1 MKFEINKRFLYYRMT
16 NFLWLHTFI
25 YEIVDPISNMNRNHH
40 FYVMCL
46 STWFPSEA
54 IIYCPSICHHHLREV
69 WRVWIIYILV
79 SDKWYLRSW
88 LREVWMRKGHF
99 QGFPELSIYKRI
111 RFMRVFFRD
120 KIMASIMAS
129 CALRQFAQTLRD
141 SLVISISWRW
151 NSFICPQISC
161 LCDLQIMKVGTVSQ
175 SDAEMT
181 SWDSIASTDNRWKN
195 WSFLNQNCI
204 VVHI

>member
-16 NFLWLHTFI
+16 PFLWLHTFM

-46 STWFPSEA
+46 STWVPSEA

-99 QGFPELSIYKRI
+99 QGFPELSIYERI
-111 RFMRVFFRD
+111 RFMWVFQRQNNGSMCTETVCTNLKRQLGDFNKLKMKMKFIYMLTNILSVWSADNEGGNCESEWCWND
-120 KIMASIMAS
+120 KLGQH
-129 CALRQFAQTLRD
+129 CLHRQ
-141 SLVISISWRW
+141 
-151 NSFICPQISC
+151 
-161 LCDLQIMKVGTVSQ
+161 
-175 SDAEMT
+175 
-181 SWDSIASTDNRWKN
+181 
-195 WSFLNQNCI
+195 
-204 VVHI
+204 